1 MKKPCNQWF
10 EWGLEINPQVK
21 EEKLQIREVRV
32 EDVYPDQSNPRAD
45 FGDIDALAESFELT
59 PGRPGEPLN
68 PPVVVEDGGI
78 YRIVDG
84 ERRYRAIKRNR
95 LKTMHV
101 VLCDDV
107 DEAQSAAM
115 MLATDDK
122 RGLDDVERSRG
133 VQQMLML
140 GVPVE
145 KVEKVSRRKG
155 LGRVKRAMGR
165 VGDAAEDMSLE
176 RLAAIDEL
184 ADVPGAA
191 ERLEKAGEDGWRA
204 EAELIKSQTKAR
216 ADMDAM
222 LAEAKARGVEVV
234 DQVPDGFVFFR
245 RFTRPEDVESVD
257 FPEGA
262 VTVGQLPGDGTWA
275 YVDVYAPIDGEEQ
288 EEDAAK
294 AEREKLVVEW
304 QARLGAFRE
313 DFLCFVKGRLHEPR
327 LMPNLSAVAERKL
340 RDMLSW
346 RIESAEG
353 DFGKIPAGASP
364 LDVAL
369 SVTQMLAST
378 SRYNAATLAEPS
390 EWAELDDYEWPAW
403 ALQLEMAEAAV
414 KDGWKPGVQAMKVV
428 GALEDMSDA
437 HKEGKEE
444 DDE

>member
-1 MKKPCNQWF
+1 MKKPCKQPF

-45 FGDIDALAESFELT
+45 FGDIDALAESFEMT

-84 ERRYRAIKRNR
+84 ERRYRAIKRNK

-101 VLCDDV
+101 ALCDDV

-191 ERLEKAGEDGWRA
+191 ERLEKAGEAGWRA
-204 EAELIKSQTKAR
+204 EAELIRSQAKAR

-222 LAEAKARGVEVV
+222 LAEVKERGVEVV
-234 DQVPDGFVFFR
+234 DQAPGGCVFFR
-245 RFTRPEDVESVD
+245 RFTSPKDVDGVD
-257 FPEGA
+257 FPDCA
-262 VTVGQLPGDGTWA
+262 VTTGSLSPSAQWA
-275 YVDVYAPIDGEEQ
+275 YLDVYAPIDA
-288 EEDAAK
+288 EDERDAAAK
-294 AEREKLVVEW
+294 AEREALVVEW
-304 QARLGAFRE
+304 QALLGAFRE
-313 DFLCFVKGRLHEPR
+313 DFLGFVKGRLHEPR
-327 LMPNLSAVAERKL
+327 LMPNLSAVAEKKF

-353 DFGKIPAGASP
+353 DLGEIPAGASP
-364 LDVAL
+364 LDMSLA
-369 SVTQMLAST
+369 VTQMLASS
-378 SRYNAATLAEPS
+378 SRYNASTLAGEPS
-390 EWAELDDYEWPAW
+390 EWDELDDYEWPAW
-403 ALQLEMAEAAV
+403 AQQLEMTEAAV
-414 KDGWKPGVQAMKVV
+414 KDGWRPSDQAMKVV
-428 GALEDMSDA
+428 GALEDMGDA
-437 HKEGKEE
+437 SKVKGE